1 MKPPKVTV
9 CLCYN
14 LHWLPVSSLFAAS
27 LVSASGFPIP
37 SACSAPWDVWGWPL
51 PLSESTMK
59 ICRPVFISS
68 FWVVT
73 VTLRETWPWL
83 QSCVARGLPPYGPGA
98 ELAGQCQPLSLAW
111 RQGPRLCVLI
121 LLSCTKEDQLRHPWF
136 VSCQKSCFDSCT
148 TQAPISK
155 EVALFLRSCAVWCGL
170 WRSQYSKY
178 TSPHTRISWVIFLAM
193 KIICRGM
200 EAFKDALPESQAG
213 RTNSLVCICI
223 KESNIS
229 KLGC

>member
-83 QSCVARGLPPYGPGA
+83 QSCVACGLPPYGPGA

-111 RQGPRLCVLI
+111 RQGPRLCSDFAELH
-121 LLSCTKEDQLRHPWF
+121 K
-136 VSCQKSCFDSCT
+136 
-148 TQAPISK
+148 
-155 EVALFLRSCAVWCGL
+155 
-170 WRSQYSKY
+170 
-178 TSPHTRISWVIFLAM
+178 
-193 KIICRGM
+193 RGPV
-200 EAFKDALPESQAG
+200 EA
-213 RTNSLVCICI
+213 SLVCQL
-223 KESNIS
+223 S
-229 KLGC
+229 KVLLWLLHDTGTYLQRGGSLPQKLCSLVWPLEVTVQ